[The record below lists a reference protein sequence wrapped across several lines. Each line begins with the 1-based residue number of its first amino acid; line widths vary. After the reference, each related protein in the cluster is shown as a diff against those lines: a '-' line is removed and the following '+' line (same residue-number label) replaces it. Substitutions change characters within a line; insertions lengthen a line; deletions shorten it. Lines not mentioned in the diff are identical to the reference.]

1 MHKLINLTPHAIN
14 IRDKAERLIMVVPPS
29 GTVARV
35 QTTRREV
42 ESITLASGDVSVDI
56 PLFRT
61 IYGSITD
68 LPSREYGTCLIVSLM
83 VKQAT
88 QGQDWP
94 ERPDLVSPGE
104 LVRDTEGNPIGCIGL
119 TY

>member
-1 MHKLINLTPHAIN
+1 MNKLINLTPHAIKIFN
-14 IRDKAERLIMVVPPS
+14 RAERLIVIVPPS

-35 QTTRREV
+35 QTARQEV
-42 ESITLASGDVSVDI
+42 ESITLREGDVVVDI

-61 IYGSITD
+61 IYGSVTD